1 MNAQTSPVDVHV
13 GSGGDPLILGLPV
26 FAVASLALGM
36 GLTGMPA
43 GLPIVAPLIIL
54 ATGLFQLI
62 ATGWAIILGQSI
74 VAVIFGLF
82 SGFWLTL
89 GFVLIGTQHAWFG
102 IPAGGIGAA
111 EQLVF
116 ICYASLFFFLFIA
129 CLRLP
134 RIFPLIVILIVAA
147 LALAAAGM
155 FAIAGYLALTFSFL
169 GFYAWLNVAQTAM
182 GAKPFPPLGK
192 PLLS

>member
-1 MNAQTSPVDVHV
+1 MNAQESPVDVHL

-36 GLTGMPA
+36 GLMDMPA
-43 GLPIVAPLIIL
+43 GLAIIAPLIIL
-54 ATGLFQLI
+54 GTGLFQLVT
-62 ATGWAIILGQSI
+62 TGWAIILGQSM

-102 IPAGGIGAA
+102 VAAGGVGAA

-134 RIFPLIVILIVAA
+134 RVFPLIVILIVAA

-155 FAIAGYLALTFSFL
+155 FHIAAYLALSFSFL
-169 GFYAWLNVAQTAM
+169 GFYAWLNVAQTSM
-182 GAKPFPPLGK
+182 GAKPFPPLGS
-192 PLLS
+192 PLIS